1 MVLKIIDPKTPIV
14 ICDIGAA
21 EVDTHQNFINNL
33 FNNTNSIIYGFEPN
47 KDEYSKLE
55 QTEKSIYFNTAL
67 GDGNEKDFIFFN
79 ASGMNSFLEPN
90 NNYLNLFQGFD
101 QWTKIVKRAPIK
113 TEKLDNIKFRHK
125 IDIFKIDAQ
134 GSESEIIEHGKKKIS
149 EALCV
154 QIEASPTPLYSG
166 EKTFSSISKQLED
179 LGFTLHMFNDIHTRP
194 FKPMTFLPNN
204 PFVGLNHIFQL
215 DCVFVKNIDFLLKLE
230 NEELSKITLILF
242 YCFKSYDLAHVLISE
257 LEKRV
262 NKNLIEDYEKI
273 VSKLKIEKKY

>member
-1 MVLKIIDPKTPIV
+1 VLKIIDPKTPIV

-33 FNNTNSIIYGFEPN
+33 FNNTNSIRYGFEPN
-47 KDEYSKLE
+47 KDEYSKLKK
-55 QTEKSIYFNTAL
+55 TENCIYFNTAL
-67 GDGNEKDFIFFN
+67 GDGTEKDFIFFN

-125 IDIFKIDAQ
+125 IDLFKIDTQ

-166 EKTFSSISKQLED
+166 EKTFSTISKQLED
-179 LGFTLHMFNDIHTRP
+179 LGFALHMFNDIHTRP

-230 NEELSKITLILF
+230 NEELSKIILILF
-242 YCFKSYDLAHVLISE
+242 YCFKSYDLVHVLISK

-262 NKNLIEDYEKI
+262 NKNLIEDYQKI
-273 VSKLKIEKKY
+273 ISKLKIEKKY

>member
-55 QTEKSIYFNTAL
+55 QTEKCIYFNTAL

-90 NNYLNLFQGFD
+90 NSYLNLFQGFD

-242 YCFKSYDLAHVLISE
+242 YCFKSYDLVHVLISE

-262 NKNLIEDYEKI
+262 NKNLIEDYQKI